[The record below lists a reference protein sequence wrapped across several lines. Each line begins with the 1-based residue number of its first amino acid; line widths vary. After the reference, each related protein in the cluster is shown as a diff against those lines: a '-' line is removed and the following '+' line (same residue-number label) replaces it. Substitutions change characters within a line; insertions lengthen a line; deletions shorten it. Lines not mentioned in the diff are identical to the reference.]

1 MPVWTAPDDRKEIGV
16 SGPNDPVGTYPAN
29 LCLFLWV
36 VEFADLGDDFGEAV
50 GEAIEETS
58 AESFWKSAAEHF
70 DNMLVTQADL
80 QRESTERSIH
90 SPMRMPV

>member
-1 MPVWTAPDDRKEIGV
+1 M
-16 SGPNDPVGTYPAN
+16 
-29 LCLFLWV
+29 WV

-70 DNMLVTQADL
+70 DNMLGGL
-80 QRESTERSIH
+80 QRVEDSCGVKT
-90 SPMRMPV
+90 V